1 MEAKTQF
8 ERLKVRFHYEN
19 RSNHDN
25 LFFFLYEIL
34 LIVKMQGRML

>member
-1 MEAKTQF
+1 MKAKTQF

-25 LFFFLYEIL
+25 FFFLYEIL